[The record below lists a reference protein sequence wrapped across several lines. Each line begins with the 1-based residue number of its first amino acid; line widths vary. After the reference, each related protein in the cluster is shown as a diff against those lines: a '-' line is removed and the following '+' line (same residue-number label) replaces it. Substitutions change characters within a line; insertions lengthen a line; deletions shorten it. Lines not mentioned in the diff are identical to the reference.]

1 MGYKK
6 DDPCIQKAFDD
17 ERLFVLMT
25 RDETAPEVVMEW
37 IKLNIHKQPEAKLRE
52 AFDCAMEMKSR
63 REEVVQRKLSNA
75 FKENYERFSKLEI
88 KPDTVKQTEGN
99 LSDFEK
105 AIQSA
110 NQKTGV
116 VNPPSSFA

>member
-17 ERLFVLMT
+17 KRLFVLMT
-25 RDETAPEVVMEW
+25 RDETAPEVVIEW

-52 AFDCAMEMKSR
+52 AFDCAMEMR
-63 REEVVQRKLSNA
+63 RRRVGIVQRKLVNA
-75 FKENYERFSKLEI
+75 FKENHERFSKLETN
-88 KPDTVKQTEGN
+88 PDTVKQTEGN

-105 AIQSA
+105 AV
-110 NQKTGV
+110 QKKQGV

>member
-52 AFDCAMEMKSR
+52 AFDCAMEMKYR
-63 REEVVQRKLSNA
+63 REEMVRRK
-75 FKENYERFSKLEI
+75 FMEKFSTPKI
-88 KPDTVKQTEGN
+88 NPDTVKQTEGN
-99 LSDFEK
+99 LYDFEK

-110 NQKTGV
+110 NQKTGI